1 MRKLS
6 SRESSVLEALDAEIE
21 ALAKKLEKVQ
31 PLVDELNR
39 LRKARAVM
47 LDEKSLTGNPR
58 GGSRSG
64 GGGTGAQMETIITY
78 LREHGE
84 ASTTE
89 LAEYVGTTAAS
100 IRTHLNRYRDERY
113 RQNGSGNWSLIGA
126 DDDEEDDEDDDE

>member
-6 SRESSVLEALDAEIE
+6 NRETTVLEALDAEIE
-21 ALAKKLEKVQ
+21 ELTKKLSKVQ

-39 LRKARAVM
+39 LKKARAVM

-58 GGSRSG
+58 GGGRTG
-64 GGGTGAQMETIITY
+64 NVGAQMETIITY

-89 LAEYVGTTAAS
+89 LAEYVGTTVAS
-100 IRTHLNRYRDERY
+100 VRTHLNRYRDERY
-113 RQNGSGNWSLIGA
+113 RQNGGGNWALIGTEGEE
-126 DDDEEDDEDDDE
+126 DEEDDDED